1 MKGFKKCILVMAMA
15 GVCLYPFVILHQVR
29 MQKESRI
36 ESNSKKEM
44 LLSNKV
50 DEEKK
55 EIKAYRNEEKNANSE
70 IKKVDNKTSI
80 ETVTIDSMQDGIWLG
95 DSRVVKFSTYNY
107 IGESKNLAVNDS
119 TILDLDNQLDEVKN
133 GEKNRIYI
141 EYGVQDVIHS
151 LGNGNAKKYRKIVE
165 KQIHKI
171 LTVKPNA
178 EIYVN
183 SIIPVSP
190 TYAEKYPFTHWIP
203 HYNDELK
210 KMCEQNQWHYLDNDG
225 WTEKGFADI
234 YEDDGV
240 TLKEEAYTLWIQEM
254 QNGE

>member
-1 MKGFKKCILVMAMA
+1 MKGFKKCILILATI
-15 GVCLYPFVILHQVR
+15 GICSYPFVILHQVR

-36 ESNSKKEM
+36 ESNSKKGM

-50 DEEKK
+50 DEEQK
-55 EIKAYRNEEKNANSE
+55 EIKAYRNEEKNADSE
-70 IKKVDNKTSI
+70 IKKADNKTSI
-80 ETVTIDSMQDGIWLG
+80 ETVAIDPMQDGIWLG
-95 DSRVVKFSTYNY
+95 DSRVVKLSAYNY

-119 TILDLDNQLDEVKN
+119 TILDVDNQLDKIKN
-133 GEKNRIYI
+133 EEKNRVYI

-171 LTVKPNA
+171 LSVKPNA
-178 EIYVN
+178 EIYLN
-183 SIIPVSP
+183 SIIPVNPS
-190 TYAEKYPFTHWIP
+190 YAEKYPFTHWIS
-203 HYNDELK
+203 HYNRELK
-210 KMCEQNQWHYLDNDG
+210 KMCEENQWHYLDNDG

-240 TLKEEAYTLWIQEM
+240 TLKNETYSLWIQSM
-254 QNGE
+254 KNGV